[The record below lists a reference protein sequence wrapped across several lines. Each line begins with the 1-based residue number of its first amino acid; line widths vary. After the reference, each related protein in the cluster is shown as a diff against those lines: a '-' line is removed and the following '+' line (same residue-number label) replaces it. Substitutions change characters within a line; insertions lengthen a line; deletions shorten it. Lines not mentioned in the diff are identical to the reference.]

1 MRFPR
6 AILLLGFVSLFM
18 DMASEMLYPIGPIF
32 LTTTLGAS
40 MAWLGIIE
48 GIAEAIAGLGKGYFG
63 MLSDAAGKRR
73 RFVTLGYGLSAIS
86 KPIPGL
92 LASVGGVF
100 AARALDRI
108 GKGIRTAPRD
118 ALLAGHTT
126 PNNRGAAFGL
136 HRGMDT
142 AGAALGPVI
151 ALLYLSFHPGDYST
165 LFLLAAIPAVAAAG
179 LTLLIQEAP
188 FTPSVK
194 KPGIADSFRFWRQ
207 APDQY
212 RRLLILLTGFAL
224 VNSSDVFLIMRARQL
239 GFSDVEAIG
248 GYIGYNAVFALAAYP
263 VGRLSDRVGRKATMV
278 AGMILFAVAYC
289 GFAISTSH
297 EILWAMFGLYGLYAA
312 MTDGVSK
319 AWISD
324 LVPNERRGLAIGLQT
339 MLTSIGVMVASV
351 WTGAVWAN
359 VGGTT
364 PLLISAASTLILGL
378 VLCWGIRRG
387 GGQWPVVSSQ

>member
-136 HRGMDT
+136 HPHG
-142 AGAALGPVI
+142 
-151 ALLYLSFHPGDYST
+151 
-165 LFLLAAIPAVAAAG
+165 
-179 LTLLIQEAP
+179 
-188 FTPSVK
+188 
-194 KPGIADSFRFWRQ
+194 
-207 APDQY
+207 
-212 RRLLILLTGFAL
+212 
-224 VNSSDVFLIMRARQL
+224 
-239 GFSDVEAIG
+239 
-248 GYIGYNAVFALAAYP
+248 
-263 VGRLSDRVGRKATMV
+263 
-278 AGMILFAVAYC
+278 
-289 GFAISTSH
+289 
-297 EILWAMFGLYGLYAA
+297 
-312 MTDGVSK
+312 
-319 AWISD
+319 
-324 LVPNERRGLAIGLQT
+324 
-339 MLTSIGVMVASV
+339 
-351 WTGAVWAN
+351 
-359 VGGTT
+359 
-364 PLLISAASTLILGL
+364 
-378 VLCWGIRRG
+378 
-387 GGQWPVVSSQ
+387 